1 MWSQTKL
8 NQVFLFVLAF
18 CLTIFNMQFIRIIE
32 APVKFLLST
41 LLLGYTQYIIGEMW
55 YLTFSLEE

>member
-1 MWSQTKL
+1 MWSQIKL

-32 APVKFLLST
+32 TPVKFLLSS
-41 LLLGYTQYIIGEMW
+41 LLLGYTQYIIGKMW